1 MVDLEFYNNLTD
13 TTKILIS
20 LSIML
25 LAGFLMTRI
34 TKLLKL
40 PNVSGYIIGGI
51 LIGPYCLK
59 LVSEDIILHMDFVSD
74 IALSF
79 IAFGVGKFF
88 KKEVLKRQVVRLSS

>member
-59 LVSEDIILHMDFVSD
+59 LVSEDIISIWIL
-74 IALSF
+74 
-79 IAFGVGKFF
+79 
-88 KKEVLKRQVVRLSS
+88 